1 MRARFLALIGW
12 MREELREIARS
23 AQRARELCEK
33 ALRTGDDGYWD
44 GVALN
49 LHRFYTGAERIFEEI
64 AREIDGHRP
73 GGPDWHRDLLVQMS
87 AEIPGIRPPV
97 LFRETRECLDEYRG
111 FRHLVRHIYAFR
123 LKPERLQELAE
134 SVEPCLKRL
143 RQDLE
148 RFADFLHRMAGSEAE
163 ASTGEGPAREDPES
177 TS

>member
-1 MRARFLALIGW
+1 VKARFLALIGW
-12 MREELREIARS
+12 IREELMEIARS
-23 AQRARELCEK
+23 AQRAQELCEK

-49 LHRFYTGAERIFEEI
+49 LHGFYTGAERIFEEI

-97 LFRETRECLDEYRG
+97 LSRETRECLDEYRG

-123 LKPERLQELAE
+123 LKPERLRELAE
-134 SVEPCLKRL
+134 SVGPCLERL

-148 RFADFLHRMAGSEAE
+148 RFADFLRRMAESEAP
-163 ASTGEGPAREDPES
+163 SGEKQLPDERAMIP
-177 TS
+177 